1 MARRCVKTLRGQ
13 ERSLDCGDIRRRL
26 RRRDLARAR
35 AEPAAAAAARARP
48 AKKPREKASG
58 GERGPQMKKV
68 SDEPMD
74 YQGVSKPCP
83 TLSDRKERNE
93 TVHGRSFRS
102 WAKKRVLVHAEFR
115 SPPANSSRTVTLCT
129 CHGTIAACWFAISV
143 LLRL

>member
-74 YQGVSKPCP
+74 YQGVS
-83 TLSDRKERNE
+83 
-93 TVHGRSFRS
+93 
-102 WAKKRVLVHAEFR
+102 
-115 SPPANSSRTVTLCT
+115 
-129 CHGTIAACWFAISV
+129 
-143 LLRL
+143 